1 MPPKRK
7 VPPCG
12 NPLYLKWLEEWM
24 QESKA
29 AKNNK
34 SYYVYK
40 KAYDSM
46 EKYSI
51 PFQHPAEAAILH
63 GIGTTIVFKT

>member
-7 VPPCG
+7 IPPCG

-24 QESKA
+24 QEAKA
-29 AKNNK
+29 INNNK

-40 KAYDSM
+40 KVILKYFLNFIYDLFSLFM
-46 EKYSI
+46 YVHYK
-51 PFQHPAEAAILH
+51 
-63 GIGTTIVFKT
+63 GT